1 MNGRELG
8 EREQHDYL
16 PMVGFGSSLRMSRRR
31 GWEDAY
37 LDYASLRLL
46 LTQIEAVY
54 EEEDWKRNKY
64 NNDDYYNDNENAI
77 FDNDFQRGID
87 GAGFDEE
94 GENDAAT
101 EEEEEEDYRPWIG
114 LRGLWRKEKPQGGG
128 LRRRRRNRHRI
139 RQRSFDD
146 HGNYLQAIAASS
158 SGTTTNNWVTTQSV
172 DYHEDYRERGKKDK
186 ERLILDKGG
195 WRPTNTIDYRD
206 ELFII
211 SDDDE
216 YDAYYGEEDEKEDD
230 IVAVDDEVEDI
241 WEDDIDGNINFQQ
254 HNGSND
260 TIVAKLSFTSEAE
273 TPHPSPPPHLPGGG
287 RRPPSVAEMFQMGFS
302 SQIIAKNYKFR
313 KSSTIG
319 IDKKKSGQQGSS
331 SSMSDSRGGGEDNTP
346 RSPDS
351 RTPLTPN
358 RIVEPQTQQLGGY
371 ETFAVAAARSGF
383 IGTNDISLSV
393 SPSEERGWFSNFI
406 PNLLS
411 KSGVGGSSS
420 SPNRGSRTEEE
431 EEEEEEE
438 EDSSPLR
445 PTKND
450 GVVLVMKS
458 EEIEA
463 QDLPHRYIHFADT
476 LHNQTQDSSSSSTDE
491 YRPISSFPE
500 IVEDTTQFDS
510 YSFSMDNTTD
520 QMIES
525 HATTSPPKLR
535 PRPTTPS
542 KSFFSAFKSSKPKA
556 TATMTNTALVVTPTR
571 EQQHAGGLGGF
582 GVSLKII
589 PTKSSEPPSLVGGE
603 NTNPASQFYSFESKN
618 YSDEYHST
626 TQDSMDED
634 QVGGRYTPFVNDSV
648 HSNSN
653 YDYEGGNEV
662 EQQQHQSTSSNNMIS
677 YFGEGGKDGLFLQ
690 NLRSPKKAVSRSRTT
705 TTPSKLISRPGKES
719 IITDYEGSGNN
730 FILNLL
736 CGDEQQGYN
745 VADYVNVTSSQQVST
760 NQPQIQRRR
769 RRHVGS
775 TQQRRVDTTA
785 AAKRK
790 QEAARLRKKK
800 RRLRKRNERI
810 PEHLRVA
817 HQRAAAITER
827 FRGLLRAEIEKI
839 ILFANSK
846 LGELSDTIGSL
857 TYSTFEDDQEEMRK
871 KFPTLADGGMHQLS
885 SSDSD
890 NNADS
895 DQSVASDED
904 GELNS
909 DGNLVNAA
917 ELQHGRHRRINTDS
931 SNETRKQIIMRDRL
945 RISKPVFQ
953 KADFLGDDF
962 SLLSAVDETDAY
974 IAVGVELMHLL
985 RYICVNIV
993 SVRKICRK
1001 HDRLYH
1007 NRMLRGYYQKLDM
1020 DTNKSHV
1027 NDEQQH
1033 LFLSNETRPRQTG
1046 SYYTVGLYD
1055 TKVQDIANCTT
1066 MQTVSSSLALA
1077 LADFEASQ
1085 SRSLLGVGF
1094 DSKRKR
1100 NGTVKIT
1107 SVQNHIKE
1115 MPSKRHQST
1124 RSRLKQKVAYQISG
1138 QCFRGGDESES
1149 TDASQNDDYDDNDEI
1164 ASATSSNSA
1173 LTRLRFVVSS
1183 IFGLREVARFKIV
1196 PFDHYSSRLLMI
1208 SSGQN
1213 VSGEGLNG
1221 CSRET
1226 LDFLCSYQPD
1236 AVSGAGLHFLLFLSS
1251 HSPLT
1256 FSSHH
1261 IWLPSPVL

>member
-1 MNGRELG
+1 
-8 EREQHDYL
+8 
-16 PMVGFGSSLRMSRRR
+16 MVGFGSSLRMSRRR

-64 NNDDYYNDNENAI
+64 DNDNFDNDNTI
-77 FDNDFQRGID
+77 FDNGFQHGINSST
-87 GAGFDEE
+87 GFEEE
-94 GENDAAT
+94 GENNVAAAT
-101 EEEEEEDYRPWIG
+101 EDEDYRPWIG
-114 LRGLWRKEKPQGGG
+114 LRGLWRKKKPQG
-128 LRRRRRNRHRI
+128 RRNRYRI
-139 RQRSFDD
+139 RQRGSFDD
-146 HGNYLQAIAASS
+146 HGNYLHA
-158 SGTTTNNWVTTQSV
+158 GTNNWVTTQAV
-172 DYHEDYRERGKKDK
+172 DYYEDYRERGKKDK
-186 ERLILDKGG
+186 EKQILDKGG
-195 WRPTNTIDYRD
+195 WRPTNTMDYRD

-216 YDAYYGEEDEKEDD
+216 YDAYYGEEDDEEEED
-230 IVAVDDEVEDI
+230 IVAVDEEEQDI
-241 WEDDIDGNINFQQ
+241 WEDDIDSNINFQ
-254 HNGSND
+254 HNGNND

-273 TPHPSPPPHLPGGG
+273 TPHPSPRPHLPGEGQ
-287 RRPPSVAEMFQMGFS
+287 RPPSVAEMFEMGFS

-319 IDKKKSGQQGSS
+319 IDKKKSVLLQQQGSG
-331 SSMSDSRGGGEDNTP
+331 SMSDSRGGGGEDNTQ

-358 RIVEPQTQQLGGY
+358 RIAEPQTQQLGGY
-371 ETFAVAAARSGF
+371 ETFAVAAARSGY
-383 IGTNDISLSV
+383 ISNNDISLSV

-411 KSGVGGSSS
+411 KSVGSS
-420 SPNRGSRTEEE
+420 SPNRGCIN
-431 EEEEEEE
+431 EEEE
-438 EDSSPLR
+438 EDLSPPC
-445 PTKND
+445 PTNND

-463 QDLPHRYIHFADT
+463 QDLPHRYTHFADT
-476 LHNQTQDSSSSSTDE
+476 LHNQTQDSSSSSSTDE
-491 YRPISSFPE
+491 YRPTFSFPE
-500 IVEDTTQFDS
+500 IVEEDPTQFDS
-510 YSFSMDNTTD
+510 YSFNVDNTTD

-525 HATTSPPKLR
+525 HATSTPTKVR
-535 PRPTTPS
+535 PRLTTESPS
-542 KSFFSAFKSSKPKA
+542 KSFFSAFKSSQPKA
-556 TATMTNTALVVTPTR
+556 TAAITNTALPVTLTR

-589 PTKSSEPPSLVGGE
+589 PTKSSEPPSLAGGD
-603 NTNPASQFYSFESKN
+603 NNPASQFYSFESN
-618 YSDEYHST
+618 CFSDEYHPS
-626 TQDSMDED
+626 TQDSMN
-634 QVGGRYTPFVNDSV
+634 VGGGYTPFTNYSA

-653 YDYEGGNEV
+653 DYYEGGDEV
-662 EQQQHQSTSSNNMIS
+662 EQQQYQRTSSNNMIS

-705 TTPSKLISRPGKES
+705 TTPSRLISRPGKES
-719 IITDYEGSGNN
+719 IITDDGGSGLN

-736 CGDEQQGYN
+736 CGDEH
-745 VADYVNVTSSQQVST
+745 VNNTVVTNNMKVTSSQQVST
-760 NQPQIQRRR
+760 TQPQIQRRR
-769 RRHVGS
+769 RRHVVGS
-775 TQQRRVDTTA
+775 TP
-785 AAKRK
+785 AAKCK

-800 RRLRKRNERI
+800 RRLRKQNERV
-810 PEHLRVA
+810 PVHLRVA

-895 DQSVASDED
+895 DQSVASSYSD
-904 GELNS
+904 GELDSNV
-909 DGNLVNAA
+909 NLGNAA
-917 ELQHGRHRRINTDS
+917 DLQHGRHRRINTDS

-974 IAVGVELMHLL
+974 IAVGVELVHLL
-985 RYICVNIV
+985 KYICVNIIA
-993 SVRKICRK
+993 VRKICRK
-1001 HDRLYH
+1001 HDKLLH
-1007 NRMLRGYYQKLDM
+1007 NRMLGGYYPKLAM
-1020 DTNKSHV
+1020 DTNKSHL

-1046 SYYTVGLYD
+1046 SYFTVGIYD
-1055 TKVQDIANCTT
+1055 TKVQDIANSTT

-1094 DSKRKR
+1094 GSRRKQ
-1100 NGTVKIT
+1100 NGSEKV
-1107 SVQNHIKE
+1107 SAVQNHIKE

-1124 RSRLKQKVAYQISG
+1124 RSKQKVAYQISG
-1138 QCFRGGDESES
+1138 HCFRGGDESE
-1149 TDASQNDDYDDNDEI
+1149 TDASQDDDYDDEEI
-1164 ASATSSNSA
+1164 ASTSSTSA

-1213 VSGEGLNG
+1213 VFGEGLNG

-1236 AVSGAGLHFLLFLSS
+1236 AVSGEGLHFLVFLPL
-1251 HSPLT
+1251 HSALT
-1256 FSSHH
+1256 SPRTIFGCLRPFRRH
-1261 IWLPSPVL
+1261 IL